1 MPIPYSPPTHRRL
14 KVYAFDPML
23 GRTPLYRMLCEVP
36 YEPLRPGPR
45 GERIEVVDYDS
56 SAQTYYT
63 PVHLE
68 DPYLLMRDG
77 LDPTEADPRFH
88 QQMVYAI
95 ASKVL
100 ANFDSALGRRL
111 YFRGRKPLKLFP
123 HAFRGANAFFHPRRH
138 AILFGYFPADE
149 SRGGQ
154 NLPGQPVFTCL
165 SHDII
170 AHEMTHAITHRLRPF
185 FFEPTNVDVLAF
197 HEAFSD
203 IIAIFQHFSFKEI
216 LLQAIQETQSD
227 LRAND
232 EIVKLAQQ
240 FGYATGGGDALRT
253 AVDKPD
259 ARHLEKEL
267 RPHARGSILVAAV
280 FDGFFKTYLSQI
292 QDLLRISTGGTGL
305 LPQGSIHPD
314 LAARLAREAC
324 AVADATLR
332 MCIRAF
338 DYLPPV
344 DVTFG
349 DFLRALVTA
358 DFELNPRGELGLRR
372 NLIEAFRIRGI
383 YPENVRSLAEDS
395 LLWERAAPAPS
406 TPEDISELLAE
417 IQQEMILEAAAT
429 SRNSSLDWNP
439 AAGADDDAESRK
451 NRYPAIH
458 AWARRHATALGLHPG
473 LAVQVAGLHPSFR
486 VGIDGQL
493 LVEVIVQLLQR
504 AEASAA
510 TGGIPLRGGA
520 TVVLNGFG
528 QPRYVIAK
536 PLPGAAAPFAPAAAM
551 RQARQTDYA
560 AALTARDTFH
570 IWQDEEFQKIR
581 LRRLMGFAALHG
593 GAL

>member
-1 MPIPYSPPTHRRL
+1 MSVSYSPPTHRRL

-23 GRTPLYRMLCEVP
+23 GRAPLYRMLCDVP
-36 YEPLRPGPR
+36 YEPLLPGPR
-45 GERIEVVDYDS
+45 GERLEVVDFDS
-56 SAQTYYT
+56 TAQTYYT

-68 DPYLLMRDG
+68 DPYLLMQDG

-100 ANFDSALGRRL
+100 ANFDAALGRRL
-111 YFRGRKPLKLFP
+111 YFRGRRPLKLFP
-123 HAFRGANAFFHPRRH
+123 HAFRGANAFFHPRRN
-138 AILFGYFPADE
+138 AILFGYFSSNE
-149 SRGGQ
+149 ERGGR
-154 NLPGQPVFTCL
+154 NLPGQPIFTCL

-203 IIAIFQHFSFKEI
+203 IVAIFQHFGFKEI
-216 LLQAIQETQSD
+216 LLQAIQDTQSD
-227 LRAND
+227 IRGH
-232 EIVKLAQQ
+232 EVMVELAQQ
-240 FGYATGGGDALRT
+240 FGYATGGGDALRS
-253 AVDKPD
+253 AVDNPD
-259 ARHLEKEL
+259 PRRLEKEL

-292 QDLLRISTGGTGL
+292 QDLLRIATGGTGR
-305 LPQGSIHPD
+305 LPQGSLHPD
-314 LAARLAREAC
+314 LAARLAREARI
-324 AVADATLR
+324 VADATLR

-383 YPENVRSLAEDS
+383 YPENARSLAEDS
-395 LLWERAAPAPS
+395 LLWDRVTSAPQTS
-406 TPEDISELLAE
+406 EDIRDLVGE
-417 IQQEMILEAAAT
+417 IQQKMIREAAAT
-429 SRNSSLDWNP
+429 SRNSSLDWHT
-439 AAGADDDAESRK
+439 AADPADDDEKK
-451 NRYPAIH
+451 NPYPAIH
-458 AWARRHATALGLHPG
+458 SWARKHSATLGLHPR
-473 LAVQVAGLHPSFR
+473 ANVQVAGLHPSFR

-493 LVEVIVQLLQR
+493 LVEVIIQLLQKV
-504 AEASAA
+504 EATPA

-528 QPRYVIAK
+528 QLRYVIAK
-536 PLPGAAAPFAPAAAM
+536 PLPGSAAPFADAAKT
-551 RQARQTDYA
+551 RQTRQLEFA
-560 AALTARDTFH
+560 AALTARDTYH
-570 IWQDEEFQKIR
+570 IWQDEAFQQTR
-581 LRRLMGFAALHG
+581 LKRLMGFAALHG

>member
-1 MPIPYSPPTHRRL
+1 MPVTYSPPTHRRL

-23 GRTPLYRMLCEVP
+23 GRAPLYRMLCEVP
-36 YEPLRPGPR
+36 YEPLGQGPR
-45 GERIEVVDYDS
+45 GERLEVVDFDS
-56 SAQTYYT
+56 TAQTYYT
-63 PVHLE
+63 PVNLE
-68 DPYLLMRDG
+68 DPYLLMQDG

-138 AILFGYFPADE
+138 AILFGYFPANE
-149 SRGGQ
+149 ERGGH
-154 NLPGQPVFTCL
+154 NLPGQPIFTCL

-170 AHEMTHAITHRLRPF
+170 AHEMTHAITHRLRPY

-203 IIAIFQHFSFKEI
+203 IIAIFQHFSFREI
-216 LLQAIQETQSD
+216 LLQAIQDTQSD
-227 LRAND
+227 LRAHD
-232 EIVKLAQQ
+232 AMVDLAQQ

-259 ARHLEKEL
+259 ARQLEKEL

-280 FDGFFKTYLSQI
+280 FDGFFKTYLAQI
-292 QDLLRISTGGTGL
+292 QDLLRISTGGTGR
-305 LPQGSIHPD
+305 LPQGALHPD
-314 LAARLAREAC
+314 LAARLAREART
-324 AVADATLR
+324 VADATLR

-395 LLWERAAPAPS
+395 LLWERAAPTPS
-406 TPEDISELLAE
+406 TSEDINDLLAE
-417 IQQEMILEAAAT
+417 IQQKMIREAAAT

-439 AAGADDDAESRK
+439 TAAIDDEDDKE
-451 NRYPAIH
+451 NPYPAIH
-458 AWARRHATALGLHPG
+458 AWARKHATMLGLHPR
-473 LAVQVAGLHPSFR
+473 AKIQVAGLHPSFR
-486 VGIDGQL
+486 VGLDGQL
-493 LVEVIVQLLQR
+493 LVEVIVQLLQKSDGTR
-504 AEASAA
+504 
-510 TGGIPLRGGA
+510 
-520 TVVLNGFG
+520 
-528 QPRYVIAK
+528 
-536 PLPGAAAPFAPAAAM
+536 
-551 RQARQTDYA
+551 
-560 AALTARDTFH
+560 
-570 IWQDEEFQKIR
+570 
-581 LRRLMGFAALHG
+581 
-593 GAL
+593 